1 MKRHHFYPRPTGE
14 QAGWLEN
21 FANALESC
29 AATLGIAPAVAA
41 DCVADARWCAYV
53 VGLWLATARS
63 FSPASTDAVEAVLK
77 GKDFAVTSLPTFS
90 PPAPPA
96 GVSPRPNGGLG
107 RIFEMAGAIKRM
119 KNYTE
124 SIGTR
129 LGIVG
134 PEDTGAKTMPKFTA
148 KVFRGEGVEMVRL
161 SFFKYG
167 HTGVFIET
175 RRGGGDWET
184 MAIDTESPYD
194 DERPLLAADTPEVRE
209 YRMCFWDKGTPNGDW
224 TDVAKV
230 TVSP

>member
-14 QAGWLEN
+14 QADWLQN
-21 FANALESC
+21 FANALEAC
-29 AATLGIAPAVAA
+29 AAALGIAPADAA

-53 VGLWLATARS
+53 LGMWLAAVRT
-63 FSPASTDAVEAVLK
+63 FSPATTEAVEAVLK
-77 GKDFAVTSLPTFS
+77 GTDDRVTSLPAFT
-90 PPAPPA
+90 PPAVPA

-134 PEDTGAKTMPKFTA
+134 QEDTGAKTMPKFTA
-148 KVFRGEGVEMVRL
+148 KVLPMATAQVVRL
-161 SFFKYG
+161 AFFKFG

-175 RRGGGDWET
+175 RRGGGNWEPL
-184 MAIDTESPYD
+184 AIDTESPYD
-194 DERPLLAADTPEVRE
+194 DERPLLAAETPEERD

-224 TDVAKV
+224 TAVARV